1 MIIINCFFLIK
12 VIATVKK
19 LINQESDKEMV
30 DRVTYKLK
38 WYPII
43 QIICFVPATINR
55 VYDYLTGNESFIL
68 TLIQAIFDYSSG
80 FLFAIVY
87 GLNHTIIDYLRDCLS
102 ICFCCKKKKENDKSF
117 IETDSRKSFYNDK
130 SMENQNLSFISI
142 DQK

>member
-55 VYDYLTGNESFIL
+55 VNDYLTGNESFIL
-68 TLIQAIFDYSSG
+68 TLIQTIFDYSSG
-80 FLFAIVY
+80 FLFAIAY
-87 GLNHTIIDYLRDCLS
+87 GLNHTIIDYLSDCLS
-102 ICFCCKKKKENDKSF
+102 ICCCCIKKKEKDKS
-117 IETDSRKSFYNDK
+117 IKETDYNDK